1 MLEGVNMLEQ
11 YVDQMNRWNSIFGKS
26 EMAFPLTQ
34 SNANDLMNKI
44 AGELSPENL
53 HCDGEISPA
62 QARTKAQYLNS
73 VRLELEQ
80 YCLNNWLDTPE
91 CIY

>member
-1 MLEGVNMLEQ
+1 MNTFNTLNE
-11 YVDQMNRWNSIFGKS
+11 YVEQMNRWNSIFGTDA
-26 EMAFPLTQ
+26 MDFPLRQ
-34 SNANDLMNKI
+34 QNANDLMSKI

-62 QARTKAQYLNS
+62 QARNKYNYLISVKA
-73 VRLELEQ
+73 ELEQ
-80 YCLNNWLDTPE
+80 YCLDNWLDTPE